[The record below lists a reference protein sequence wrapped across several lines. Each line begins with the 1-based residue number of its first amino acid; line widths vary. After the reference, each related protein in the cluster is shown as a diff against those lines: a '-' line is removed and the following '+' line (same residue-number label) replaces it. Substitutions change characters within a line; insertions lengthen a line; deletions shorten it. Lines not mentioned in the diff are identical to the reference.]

1 MNFLQSQLQQR
12 GSSQSNTASALNS
25 AKNINFDDFRENIS
39 NDYQGSL
46 ELFADKLN
54 TNISKEV
61 AAKQEGIGVL
71 SQVPVF
77 FNSGKGSYAYMPG
90 KVQRG
95 SAFLGKKAKQSAE
108 AVGKKYGPKA
118 EKLGTRITNLVDKTK
133 ERVALTSDSILG
145 PETTA
150 SVSEMVDR
158 AYLQPIRNLT
168 TPALEAADKL
178 VTTAATGIKS
188 GNLVEA
194 GVEATDT
201 ATGSELNEVADDAVK
216 TVVQDSENAQQGII
230 RRVLAP
236 DIVGRGEDPFPKISK
251 GQSEMSNYGRR
262 YASHDEDYFSSKA
275 NDTAAAT
282 GGELNEV
289 ADDAAKTAATTGGE
303 LNEVADDAA
312 EDAVKTGGE
321 DAVETAVKTAATGGE
336 INEVLDDAAAAA
348 ARAAA
353 IAAEGEALGG
363 PVLGAVAAIGGIAY
377 GLSELFGH
385 HAHHPKMPSIQNVTE
400 AFQTRYNVGSSVL
413 ASGSSIVNSASGT
426 TSF

>member
-12 GSSQSNTASALNS
+12 GSNQSNTASALNS

-145 PETTA
+145 PEKTA
-150 SVSEMVDR
+150 SVSKM
-158 AYLQPIRNLT
+158 LN
-168 TPALEAADKL
+168 
-178 VTTAATGIKS
+178 TA
-188 GNLVEA
+188 
-194 GVEATDT
+194 
-201 ATGSELNEVADDAVK
+201 
-216 TVVQDSENAQQGII
+216 VQDSENAQQGII

-236 DIVGRGEDPFPKISK
+236 DMVGRGEDPFPKILK

-262 YASHDEDYFSSKA
+262 YASDTEDYFSSGA
-275 NDTAAAT
+275 NDSAADT

-289 ADDAAKTAATTGGE
+289 ADDAVKT
-303 LNEVADDAA
+303 
-312 EDAVKTGGE
+312 AVKTGGE
-321 DAVETAVKTAATGGE
+321 DVVETAVKTAVTGGE
-336 INEVLDDAAAAA
+336 INELDAAAAAA

-363 PVLGAVAAIGGIAY
+363 PVLGAVAAIGGIAF

-413 ASGSSIVNSASGT
+413 ASGSSVVNSASGT

>member
-194 GVEATDT
+194 GAEATDT
-201 ATGSELNEVADDAVK
+201 DTDWKSWNVSKYDDVQDA
-216 TVVQDSENAQQGII
+216 VQDSQNVEQGIV
-230 RRVLAP
+230 RSVLAP
-236 DIVGRGEDPFPKISK
+236 DIVGRGEDPFPKI
-251 GQSEMSNYGRR
+251 
-262 YASHDEDYFSSKA
+262 HDM
-275 NDTAAAT
+275 TLT
-282 GGELNEV
+282 
-289 ADDAAKTAATTGGE
+289 
-303 LNEVADDAA
+303 
-312 EDAVKTGGE
+312 
-321 DAVETAVKTAATGGE
+321 
-336 INEVLDDAAAAA
+336 
-348 ARAAA
+348 
-353 IAAEGEALGG
+353 
-363 PVLGAVAAIGGIAY
+363 
-377 GLSELFGH
+377 
-385 HAHHPKMPSIQNVTE
+385 
-400 AFQTRYNVGSSVL
+400 
-413 ASGSSIVNSASGT
+413 
-426 TSF
+426 

>member
-12 GSSQSNTASALNS
+12 GSNQSNTASALNS

-145 PETTA
+145 PEKTA
-150 SVSEMVDR
+150 SVSKM
-158 AYLQPIRNLT
+158 LN
-168 TPALEAADKL
+168 
-178 VTTAATGIKS
+178 TA
-188 GNLVEA
+188 
-194 GVEATDT
+194 
-201 ATGSELNEVADDAVK
+201 
-216 TVVQDSENAQQGII
+216 VQDSENVEQGII

-236 DIVGRGEDPFPKISK
+236 DIVGRGEDPFPKILK
-251 GQSEMSNYGRR
+251 GQGNAFKSTNT
-262 YASHDEDYFSSKA
+262 AKDFVEDYFTSKA
-275 NDTAAAT
+275 NDDAVKTAADT

-289 ADDAAKTAATTGGE
+289 ED
-303 LNEVADDAA
+303 
-312 EDAVKTGGE
+312 DAVKTTVKTGE

-336 INEVLDDAAAAA
+336 INELDAAAAAA

-363 PVLGAVAAIGGIAY
+363 PVLGAVAAIGGIAF

-385 HAHHPKMPSIQNVTE
+385 HAHHPKMPSIENVTE

-413 ASGSSIVNSASGT
+413 ASGSSVVNSASGT

>member
-12 GSSQSNTASALNS
+12 GSNQSNTASALNS

-61 AAKQEGIGVL
+61 AAKQEGIGIL

-108 AVGKKYGPKA
+108 AVGKKYGARA

-133 ERVALTSDSILG
+133 ERVALTSESQPLSLG
-145 PETTA
+145 TYSTT
-150 SVSEMVDR
+150 SKFEDVPTS
-158 AYLQPIRNLT
+158 PIEPVEVESFNRL
-168 TPALEAADKL
+168 
-178 VTTAATGIKS
+178 AATTM
-188 GNLVEA
+188 EA
-194 GVEATDT
+194 RNDVPISSFTMKPRGRGVA
-201 ATGSELNEVADDAVK
+201 NEDIENIPEFGP
-216 TVVQDSENAQQGII
+216 VVQDSENAEQGII
-230 RRVLAP
+230 KSVLAP
-236 DIVGRGEDPFPKISK
+236 DIVGRGEDPFPKILK
-251 GQSEMSNYGRR
+251 GQGNAFKSTNTAQDFYQ
-262 YASHDEDYFSSKA
+262 DYFTSKA
-275 NDTAAAT
+275 NDGAAAT
-282 GGELNEV
+282 GDELNEV
-289 ADDAAKTAATTGGE
+289 KTSG
-303 LNEVADDAA
+303 

-321 DAVETAVKTAATGGE
+321 DVVETAVKTAATGGE
-336 INEVLDDAAAAA
+336 INELDAAAAAA

-363 PVLGAVAAIGGIAY
+363 PVLGAVAAIGGIAF

>member
-145 PETTA
+145 PEKTA
-150 SVSEMVDR
+150 SVSKM
-158 AYLQPIRNLT
+158 LN
-168 TPALEAADKL
+168 
-178 VTTAATGIKS
+178 TA
-188 GNLVEA
+188 
-194 GVEATDT
+194 
-201 ATGSELNEVADDAVK
+201 
-216 TVVQDSENAQQGII
+216 VQDSENAEQGIV

-236 DIVGRGEDPFPKISK
+236 DMVGRGEDPFPKILK
-251 GQSEMSNYGRR
+251 GQSKISNMRFGN
-262 YASHDEDYFSSKA
+262 ASATEDYFTSKA
-275 NDTAAAT
+275 ND
-282 GGELNEV
+282 G
-289 ADDAAKTAATTGGE
+289 AATTGGE
-303 LNEVADDAA
+303 LNEVKT
-312 EDAVKTGGE
+312 DAVKTAATGGD
-321 DAVETAVKTAATGGE
+321 DAVENAVKTAATGGE
-336 INEVLDDAAAAA
+336 INEVVDDAAAAA

-363 PVLGAVAAIGGIAY
+363 PVLGAVAAIGGIAF

-385 HAHHPKMPSIQNVTE
+385 HAHHPKMPSIENVTD

-413 ASGSSIVNSASGT
+413 SSASSIVNSTSGT

>member
-194 GVEATDT
+194 GAEATDT
-201 ATGSELNEVADDAVK
+201 DTDWKSWNVSKYDDVQDA
-216 TVVQDSENAQQGII
+216 VQDSQNVEQGIV
-230 RRVLAP
+230 RSVLAP

-251 GQSEMSNYGRR
+251 GQGNAFRSTNQDY
-262 YASHDEDYFSSKA
+262 YQDYFSSKA
-275 NDTAAAT
+275 NDSAAAT